1 MLYDI
6 YEEEGKEEENEDD
19 RLYMIK
25 YKKLYNQ
32 LRKSTDFLK
41 TLIIQISQA
50 LDLLAQNKIIHSDI
64 KTENILLRHEDRSY
78 RFKLIDYGSSFL
90 FESLKQY
97 KLATPEYMCPELL
110 NFILYEN
117 KKQHY
122 AYMLEYVKDYSN
134 LSAIDV
140 WGLGSIVLEL
150 INGLPL
156 WLTNPTKILIQGKY

>member
-78 RFKLIDYGSSFL
+78 KFKLIDYGSSFL

-97 KLATPEYMCPELL
+97 KLATPEYMCP
-110 NFILYEN
+110 
-117 KKQHY
+117 
-122 AYMLEYVKDYSN
+122 
-134 LSAIDV
+134 
-140 WGLGSIVLEL
+140 
-150 INGLPL
+150 
-156 WLTNPTKILIQGKY
+156 